1 MVSCMSVKKVKEGVF
16 DIYIRLGRAD
26 RIRKRIKCAS
36 QLDALAIETE
46 MRRELGKEA
55 RTLFTVSSVS
65 EKYIP
70 WMEMHQRPKTVLEK
84 RRMLMSQI
92 LPFFGAFFPDRIT
105 AQTIETYKAKR
116 LQSGRKINRQ
126 VNLELL
132 CLSSML
138 KWGYEQGLCNE
149 PMKKMSPLPYS
160 RKIPEI
166 PSPDE
171 IEKIIQNTSG
181 LFHKSLFLALYHAG
195 LRSQEARSL
204 KWDDI
209 DFGHSYLRVADGKG
223 GKQRLVPLSSRLLEL
238 LQEHRKESNGVFVW
252 DNIGS
257 FKTAWNASKRRAGIT
272 SKITPHTLRHA
283 FASHNLEHG
292 TDLKSV
298 QDMLG
303 HEDIQTT
310 QIYLHTTFK
319 KHSEQVKKVFG

>member
-1 MVSCMSVKKVKEGVF
+1 MSVKKVREGVF

-26 RIRKRIKCAS
+26 RIRKRLKCAS
-36 QLDALAIETE
+36 EMDALAIETE

-55 RTLFTVSSVS
+55 RTVFTVKAVS

-70 WMEMHQRPKTVLEK
+70 WMEMHQRPKTVIDK

-92 LPFFGAFFPDRIT
+92 LPFFGAMFPDRIN

-116 LQSGRKINRQ
+116 LQAGRKIHRQ

-138 KWGYEQGLCNE
+138 KWGHGQGLCNE

-166 PSPDE
+166 PSPDD
-171 IEKIIQNTSG
+171 IEKIIQNASG
-181 LFHKSLFLALYHAG
+181 QFHKSLFLALYHAG
-195 LRSQEARSL
+195 LRSQEARGL
-204 KWDDI
+204 KWEDI
-209 DFGHSYLRVADGKG
+209 DFDHGWLRVADGKG
-223 GKQRLVPLSSRLLEL
+223 GKQRIIPLSSRLSKL
-238 LQEHRKESNGVFVW
+238 LQEHRKKSVGAFVW
-252 DNIGS
+252 DNIRS
-257 FKTAWNASKRRAGIT
+257 FKTAWNAAKRRAGII
-272 SKITPHTLRHA
+272 SKITPHALRHA

-310 QIYLHTTFK
+310 QIYLHTTFR
-319 KHSEQVKKVFG
+319 KHSEQLKKVFG